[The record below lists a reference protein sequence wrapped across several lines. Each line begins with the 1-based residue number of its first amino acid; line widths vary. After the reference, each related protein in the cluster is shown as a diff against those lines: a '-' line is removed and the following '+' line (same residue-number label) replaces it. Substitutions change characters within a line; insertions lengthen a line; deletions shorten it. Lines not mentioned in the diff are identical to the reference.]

1 MYALALWLGFLV
13 PLAAGCGFMV
23 HDKGS
28 EITYTG
34 VSLVYTDWVAPE
46 TSKWQTDSYECTRDA
61 QEAVP
66 TYLGRLF
73 GRTQVHAERCM
84 VARGYTRR

>member
-1 MYALALWLGFLV
+1 MTALTLLWLLL
-13 PLAAGCGFMV
+13 PMAAGCGFMV

-28 EITYTG
+28 DIVYTG
-34 VSLVYTDWVAPE
+34 VSLVYTEWVAPE
-46 TSKWQTDSYECTRDA
+46 TNKWEKDSYECTRDA
-61 QEAVP
+61 REAVP

>member
-1 MYALALWLGFLV
+1 
-13 PLAAGCGFMV
+13 MV
-23 HDKGS
+23 HHKGS

-34 VSLVYTDWVAPE
+34 VSLDYTGWVAPE
-46 TSKWQTDSYECTRDA
+46 TSTWAKDSYECTRDA

-66 TYLGRLF
+66 TYLARLF

>member
-1 MYALALWLGFLV
+1 MTALKLLWLLL
-13 PLAAGCGFMV
+13 PMAAGCGFMV

-28 EITYTG
+28 DIVYTG
-34 VSLVYTDWVAPE
+34 VSLVYTEWLAPE
-46 TSKWQTDSYECTRDA
+46 TSKWEKDSYECTRDA
-61 QEAVP
+61 REAVP